1 MYRAFDL
8 STSSQVQ
15 TQGSFCSSVAGAIH
29 YAVKLNSPEVV
40 TFVSKIDIFYRDVAH
55 ADRHRRTDLLKMVKR
70 SKVDTI
76 NLAWTSLLETLSKLP
91 SHEKMDVLDLETT
104 SAVFSSL
111 ICGTVVA
118 RKPSIMP
125 GAPQPTAI
133 VNCTAETPKRYH
145 GGWCVVAVRR
155 ELEASR
161 KPELTSLKPVLATF
175 GHEILANM
183 SPNLPNF
190 EKIIE
195 SETHEHPPCVCSCVC
210 MCVCSLD
217 SYSEEGNCFL
227 HDHTLLPVGVAWK
240 SERALRRVIW
250 GDVPPCNSVGW
261 LYHSNVDQVIGWRMP
276 CVQCNTDCGS
286 LSPSLS

>member
-1 MYRAFDL
+1 MAF
-8 STSSQVQ
+8 STWMN
-15 TQGSFCSSVAGAIH
+15 TCDNFNIELLRCFPCAFC
-29 YAVKLNSPEVV
+29 P
-40 TFVSKIDIFYRDVAH
+40 
-55 ADRHRRTDLLKMVKR
+55 
-70 SKVDTI
+70 
-76 NLAWTSLLETLSKLP
+76 
-91 SHEKMDVLDLETT
+91 DLETT

-125 GAPQPTAI
+125 AATAAAPQPTAI

-145 GGWCVVAVRR
+145 CGWCVVAVRR

-195 SETHEHPPCVCSCVC
+195 SETHEHPPCVCMHSVGMSVCVC
-210 MCVCSLD
+210 VYVCVCCQRWLSR
-217 SYSEEGNCFL
+217 
-227 HDHTLLPVGVAWK
+227 
-240 SERALRRVIW
+240 RA
-250 GDVPPCNSVGW
+250 D
-261 LYHSNVDQVIGWRMP
+261 
-276 CVQCNTDCGS
+276 
-286 LSPSLS
+286 

>member
-1 MYRAFDL
+1 MAF
-8 STSSQVQ
+8 STWMN
-15 TQGSFCSSVAGAIH
+15 TCDNFNIEILRCFPCAFC
-29 YAVKLNSPEVV
+29 P
-40 TFVSKIDIFYRDVAH
+40 
-55 ADRHRRTDLLKMVKR
+55 
-70 SKVDTI
+70 
-76 NLAWTSLLETLSKLP
+76 
-91 SHEKMDVLDLETT
+91 DLETT

-125 GAPQPTAI
+125 ASSAGAPQPTAI
-133 VNCTAETPKRYH
+133 VNCTAETPKIYH

-195 SETHEHPPCVCSCVC
+195 SKTHEHPPCVCMHSVGMSVCVC
-210 MCVCSLD
+210 VCVCVCCQRWLSR
-217 SYSEEGNCFL
+217 
-227 HDHTLLPVGVAWK
+227 
-240 SERALRRVIW
+240 RA
-250 GDVPPCNSVGW
+250 D
-261 LYHSNVDQVIGWRMP
+261 
-276 CVQCNTDCGS
+276 
-286 LSPSLS
+286 

>member
-1 MYRAFDL
+1 MAF
-8 STSSQVQ
+8 STWMN
-15 TQGSFCSSVAGAIH
+15 TYDNFNIELLRCFPCAFC
-29 YAVKLNSPEVV
+29 P
-40 TFVSKIDIFYRDVAH
+40 
-55 ADRHRRTDLLKMVKR
+55 
-70 SKVDTI
+70 
-76 NLAWTSLLETLSKLP
+76 
-91 SHEKMDVLDLETT
+91 DLEAT

-125 GAPQPTAI
+125 ASSAAATATAAAPQPTAI

-195 SETHEHPPCVCSCVC
+195 SETHEHPPCVCMHSVGMSVCVC
-210 MCVCSLD
+210 VCVCVLPKMALSSCRLNMVPD
-217 SYSEEGNCFL
+217 
-227 HDHTLLPVGVAWK
+227 LLA
-240 SERALRRVIW
+240 
-250 GDVPPCNSVGW
+250 
-261 LYHSNVDQVIGWRMP
+261 
-276 CVQCNTDCGS
+276 DC
-286 LSPSLS
+286 